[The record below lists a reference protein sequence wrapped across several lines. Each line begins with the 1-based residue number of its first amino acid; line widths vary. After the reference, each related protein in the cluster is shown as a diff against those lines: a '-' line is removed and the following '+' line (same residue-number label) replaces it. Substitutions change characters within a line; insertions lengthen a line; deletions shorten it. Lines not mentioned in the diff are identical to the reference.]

1 MLLSARAK
9 TRRLSWRLPDLSFA
23 SLRFRQI
30 FRLAS
35 VPAKSD
41 LHVLRI
47 AAADRDYGL
56 AGALSWIESSSI
68 SKMSV
73 AFGPITLP
81 APPGPYASAEGIKT
95 CHFEPTGI
103 S

>member
-47 AAADRDYGL
+47 AGCGSGLRLGRRLVLDRKQLNFKNERGVWSNHVAGAARTVRECGGDKNLPLRADR
-56 AGALSWIESSSI
+56 
-68 SKMSV
+68 
-73 AFGPITLP
+73 
-81 APPGPYASAEGIKT
+81 
-95 CHFEPTGI
+95 H
-103 S
+103 